1 MSGVTGGNAE
11 ALARAFPG
19 ADVHEPPDAKLPG
32 EDTVAIVPVLLP
44 LTEPRIAT
52 GIAGG
57 STAGAV
63 VLELIGVVIEPGM
76 RLAPMEFIVVAG
88 LAETAVVVEF
98 TLITDGESS
107 WAAGEQF
114 TLVPGRVGSSAN
126 GGAARVVAGAPGM
139 VAAEKRLVNGL
150 GPAKG
155 DETMA
160 PGVVGSAIAVVPTVD
175 IWASELL
182 QPSQSTA
189 TTKKK
194 IRIADQLRNSS
205 RSRGLG
211 LRCDLATV
219 RNIHSGIENDQVTC
233 TDTLSNLHLLAEI
246 AGD

>member
-1 MSGVTGGNAE
+1 MSGVTGGSAE

-19 ADVHEPPDAKLPG
+19 ADVHEPPDAKFPG
-32 EDTVAIVPVLLP
+32 EDAIVIVPVLLP

-52 GIAGG
+52 GVAGG

-63 VLELIGVVIEPGM
+63 VLGLIGVVIEPGM

-107 WAAGEQF
+107 WVAGEQF

-139 VAAEKRLVNGL
+139 VADEKRLVNGL
-150 GPAKG
+150 GPANG
-155 DETMA
+155 EETMA

-175 IWASELL
+175 IWANELL
-182 QPSQSTA
+182 QPSQSIA
-189 TTKKK
+189 TTQKN
-194 IRIADQLRNSS
+194 IRIANQLRNSL
-205 RSRGLG
+205 RSCGLG
-211 LRCDLATV
+211 LRRDLATV
-219 RNIHSGIENDQVTC
+219 RNIYSGIENDQVTRS
-233 TDTLSNLHLLAEI
+233 DSFSNLHLLAKI

>member
-182 QPSQSTA
+182 QPSQSIA
-189 TTKKK
+189 TIKK
-194 IRIADQLRNSS
+194 IRIANQLRNSL
-205 RSRGLG
+205 RSCGLG
-211 LRCDLATV
+211 LRRDLATV
-219 RNIHSGIENDQVTC
+219 RNIYSGIENDQVAC
-233 TDTLSNLHLLAEI
+233 TDALSNLHLLAEI